1 MDKHRTKLSRLWL
14 TTATGLLIAAA
25 ATAASSQAILAP
37 PDLAAD
43 DQFGYSVAASG
54 NLLVVGAPS
63 LGYPPTSAGSAYVYQ
78 RNESTWT
85 LQARLTPRF
94 AGLPGDAFGTSVAI
108 DGNTI
113 VVGAPGDN
121 TFGFVYIF
129 VNTNGV
135 WVQQPDVLRASDN
148 FLFGN
153 FGASVSIS
161 KDTIAVGAPFT
172 HQGAVYMYVHSPT
185 TGFWDPQGKRVGPAD
200 ANGLSFGASVS
211 LVGNSMV
218 VGAPRTNNYSGAAY
232 VVNRLNNVWSQ
243 GTVLAS
249 SIALSN
255 FGYSAAMSANTIV
268 VGAPDGNSPGGSG
281 SAFVYTQNNGVWT
294 PQANLHGNAGSR
306 ALLGWSVAINGNT
319 LALGAPTDSSAGF
332 IGSAYVY
339 AGGGNNWQLLGQ
351 QTANGGVSGQAFGY
365 SVAVVDGN
373 TTAEGSPLVGTPA
386 SPRTGAVYVTQR

>member
-1 MDKHRTKLSRLWL
+1 MDKHRTTLRRLWL
-14 TTATGLLIAAA
+14 TTVTGLLIAAA

-63 LGYPPTSAGSAYVYQ
+63 LGYPSTSAGSAYVYL

-85 LQARLTPRF
+85 LQARLTPNF
-94 AGLPGDAFGTSVAI
+94 GLPGGAFGTSVAI

-135 WVQQPDVLRASDN
+135 WVQQPDVLRAADH

-161 KDTIAVGAPFT
+161 KDTIAVGAPLT

-211 LVGNSMV
+211 LVGNS
-218 VGAPRTNNYSGAAY
+218 
-232 VVNRLNNVWSQ
+232 
-243 GTVLAS
+243 
-249 SIALSN
+249 
-255 FGYSAAMSANTIV
+255 IV
-268 VGAPDGNSPGGSG
+268 V
-281 SAFVYTQNNGVWT
+281 
-294 PQANLHGNAGSR
+294 
-306 ALLGWSVAINGNT
+306 
-319 LALGAPTDSSAGF
+319 
-332 IGSAYVY
+332 
-339 AGGGNNWQLLGQ
+339 
-351 QTANGGVSGQAFGY
+351 
-365 SVAVVDGN
+365 
-373 TTAEGSPLVGTPA
+373 
-386 SPRTGAVYVTQR
+386 